1 MAQMISGPPGVDRD
15 GTPNVQTWS
24 ISELKNLLKS
34 KGVNIS
40 GLLEKSEL
48 ISKAEQ
54 ILNQQR
60 HSAPRFAAPSTSS
73 CKPPP
78 EDRTPPLTH
87 RSSHTATDLQ
97 QDRKR
102 FSPSSL
108 RASLSVSSSNA
119 RAWQERSSGVEP
131 ARTSM
136 SSIEI
141 DFRGQDTPTKAF
153 SYPRQA
159 GGGFASRPSSMP
171 SRVSTPPQDKHTT
184 STGLGNPVKK
194 MGTPASRAV
203 TCVMCGA
210 KFFPSSLKFHQ
221 KECARKTAHMEL
233 PCSFCDQPFRHE
245 LEEHM
250 LKCPN
255 SPKGGT
261 RRAGQKAGNKG
272 GTAHVRQPVGRDP
285 GPIASQP
292 SKDGRF
298 ACAVC
303 GRFFAA
309 DRVAKHQ
316 GICRGLGAK
325 RPVFKSASQRLGSFE
340 THEVG
345 LAKPAP
351 AKRPLVMTRSY
362 LPAHS
367 NCERQDRGG
376 SRRNPPRAPAVPS
389 WGGRINLGD
398 RGQVGGPSGV
408 FPKGTKRGG
417 LRPTKH
423 SSSSTFK
430 AGSISHLH
438 TQHLGLSNMQ
448 QGQRQSEARS
458 APLRQGSARKG
469 QQNQQPA
476 SSHLADRQAHTPPVA
491 GVQSIAQRK
500 CPSRALPIFSTSIQA
515 AREESGPTWGPVG
528 GPAFRRSKPAQSNKS
543 HFRGGSMIL
552 G

>member
-1 MAQMISGPPGVDRD
+1 MPPARTGPPGVDRD

-24 ISELKNLLKS
+24 ISELKNLLK
-34 KGVNIS
+34 
-40 GLLEKSEL
+40 
-48 ISKAEQ
+48 
-54 ILNQQR
+54 QR

-153 SYPRQA
+153 SYPRVVLAREACDACAEGKREA
-159 GGGFASRPSSMP
+159 GSAWEAAEPRRGNPGR
-171 SRVSTPPQDKHTT
+171 DEEECN

-233 PCSFCDQPFRHE
+233 PCSFCDQPFLRHE

-316 GICRGLGAK
+316 GVRTCAWTPLTSLQ
-325 RPVFKSASQRLGSFE
+325 RPCG
-340 THEVG
+340 
-345 LAKPAP
+345 
-351 AKRPLVMTRSY
+351 
-362 LPAHS
+362 
-367 NCERQDRGG
+367 
-376 SRRNPPRAPAVPS
+376 
-389 WGGRINLGD
+389 
-398 RGQVGGPSGV
+398 
-408 FPKGTKRGG
+408 
-417 LRPTKH
+417 
-423 SSSSTFK
+423 
-430 AGSISHLH
+430 
-438 TQHLGLSNMQ
+438 
-448 QGQRQSEARS
+448 
-458 APLRQGSARKG
+458 
-469 QQNQQPA
+469 
-476 SSHLADRQAHTPPVA
+476 
-491 GVQSIAQRK
+491 
-500 CPSRALPIFSTSIQA
+500 
-515 AREESGPTWGPVG
+515 
-528 GPAFRRSKPAQSNKS
+528 
-543 HFRGGSMIL
+543 
-552 G
+552 